1 MKAFFTIL
9 LLGVLEHG
17 PCGGKTVPVID
28 NEPVGEVNRL
38 WDSPC

>member
-9 LLGVLEHG
+9 LLGCLSTG
-17 PCGGKTVPVID
+17 LGGKTVPVID

>member
-9 LLGVLEHG
+9 LLGCLSTG
-17 PCGGKTVPVID
+17 LAGGETVPVID

-38 WDSPC
+38 